1 MSSIPKHSISIFNQ
15 LFIQLF
21 DCTFVVCKKMNSNKF
36 LVLATYSTMLYSPV
50 EDESNIT
57 SMDVPKSIFD
67 LGILVHPSN
76 SSE

>member
-1 MSSIPKHSISIFNQ
+1 
-15 LFIQLF
+15 
-21 DCTFVVCKKMNSNKF
+21 MNSNKF